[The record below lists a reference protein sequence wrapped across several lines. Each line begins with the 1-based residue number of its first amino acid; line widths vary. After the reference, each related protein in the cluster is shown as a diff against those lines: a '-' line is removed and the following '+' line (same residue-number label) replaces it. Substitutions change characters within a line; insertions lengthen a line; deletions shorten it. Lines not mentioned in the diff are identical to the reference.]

1 MNLEQLSEY
10 HALLQRFALSTVE
23 ECDHDLVIL
32 RYMALVALDA
42 AWQLDAKAPSD
53 EPIVIRMS
61 DIPGGLKTRV
71 VTNTSGPLHLS
82 SMPFVGFISKK
93 HMHIEQEIQ
102 NRINGADSGML
113 LELARIPTL
122 LSYVSLQLAD
132 ENWYNLVLFS
142 QESAKHDILTT
153 SLHHHAAYDLAPHYY
168 QWIRLHHGV
177 IQQGDPSLELMLLT
191 TKYYTFPTPAA
202 APSIYVQAHQS
213 VHAIVGV
220 PAL

>member
-10 HALLQRFALSTVE
+10 HALLQHFALSTVE
-23 ECDHDLVIL
+23 QSDHDLVIL
-32 RYMALVALDA
+32 RYMVLAALDVADRLVAS
-42 AWQLDAKAPSD
+42 SD
-53 EPIVIRMS
+53 EPIVIHMS
-61 DIPGGLKTRV
+61 DIPGGLKIRV
-71 VTNTSGPLHLS
+71 VTNTYGSLHLS
-82 SMPFVGFISKK
+82 GMPFVGFISKK
-93 HMHIEQEIQ
+93 HMRIEQEIQ

-168 QWIRLHHGV
+168 QWIRLHHGI

-202 APSIYVQAHQS
+202 APSIYVQAHQPA
-213 VHAIVGV
+213 HAIVGV